1 MKRFP
6 FAFLLVSGLLL
17 ASAAFSQGGS
27 QGGQPSG
34 AAAYFGS
41 LPSLVDQDGRPVQL
55 YADLMKGK
63 VVVIDA
69 IFTTCQGACPVM
81 SRNFAKIQDWLGDRL
96 GKEAYLISI
105 SVDPVTDTPAK
116 LKEYASHFNARP
128 GWYFLTGKPDDVAQ
142 VLKKLGQYTEKP
154 DDHLNLFLVGND
166 VTGLWKKAFGLA
178 DAAQLLPIVD
188 SVLKDQGQEPA
199 KGTG

>member
-1 MKRFP
+1 VKRLP
-6 FAFLLVSGLLL
+6 ISALWASGLFL
-17 ASAAFSQGGS
+17 ALAAIAPSAAAA
-27 QGGQPSG
+27 QPSG

-41 LPSLVDQDGRPVQL
+41 LPALVDQDGRPVQL

-96 GKEAYLISI
+96 GKEVYLISI
-105 SVDPVTDTPAK
+105 SVDPATDTPAK
-116 LKEYASHFNARP
+116 LKEYASRFNARP
-128 GWYFLTGKPDDVAQ
+128 GWYFLTGAPEKVAE

-154 DDHLNLFLVGND
+154 DDHLNLFLVGNEA
-166 VTGLWKKAFGLA
+166 TGLWKKAFGLA
-178 DAAQLLPIVD
+178 DAGQLIPIVD
-188 SVLKDQGQEPA
+188 SVLQDRGKDPT

>member
-1 MKRFP
+1 MKRLSSTGLVL
-6 FAFLLVSGLLL
+6 AGLLLLL
-17 ASAAFSQGGS
+17 ASAALAQGGT
-27 QGGQPSG
+27 QAG

-41 LPSLVDQDGRPVQL
+41 LPALVDQDGHPVQI

-96 GKEAYLISI
+96 GKDALLISI
-105 SVDPVTDTPAK
+105 SVDPGTDTPAK

-166 VTGLWKKAFGLA
+166 ATGLWKKAFGLA
-178 DAAQLLPIVD
+178 DAGQLIPIVD
-188 SVLKDQGQEPA
+188 SVLHDAGQDPA